1 MPFQPERVDIDG
13 DWDWEPATVPEAKT
27 RPPAAPTSPRC
38 NAAPQAPSQPRPL
51 TPPTWHPKGD
61 PLAARTAIP
70 PYHVRQVNNP
80 LKEQWIVVDSKE
92 YKVSRTFATEYEA
105 QEWILTR

>member
-1 MPFQPERVDIDG
+1 
-13 DWDWEPATVPEAKT
+13 
-27 RPPAAPTSPRC
+27 
-38 NAAPQAPSQPRPL
+38 
-51 TPPTWHPKGD
+51 
-61 PLAARTAIP
+61 
-70 PYHVRQVNNP
+70 VNNP